1 MAKLEP
7 IFCFEPRE
15 AEAEEGGGVQGVTNG
30 CWHQLI
36 WQEIELATAWHVL
49 PEKEKLISRCSTKMY
64 KVQRCTYKG
73 GHLLDSHSRFGCGL
87 RPPQTTGTLARY
99 SSPARYPRCGS
110 KQFGQIAG
118 PLQMWDDATLEYPGC
133 VRQ

>member
-73 GHLLDSHSRFGCGL
+73 G
-87 RPPQTTGTLARY
+87 
-99 SSPARYPRCGS
+99 SSP
-110 KQFGQIAG
+110 
-118 PLQMWDDATLEYPGC
+118 
-133 VRQ
+133 